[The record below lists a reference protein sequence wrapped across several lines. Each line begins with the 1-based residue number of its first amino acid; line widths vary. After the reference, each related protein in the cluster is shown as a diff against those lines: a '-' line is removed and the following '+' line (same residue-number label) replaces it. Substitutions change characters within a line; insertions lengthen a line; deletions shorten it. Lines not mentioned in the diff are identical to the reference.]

1 MEHRCGY
8 LISQIK
14 TISDRLLDR
23 ILEEH
28 EIQAFS
34 GAQGRVLDILWQ
46 KDNIPIRDIAKETG
60 LSMPTLTGL
69 LDRMEKAGL
78 IRRMPDPADRRK
90 VNIVLAEK
98 TRELE
103 KDYRDV
109 SEAMN
114 SIFMQG
120 FSDQEITELQ
130 AYLERI
136 LENLQKKEND
146 Q

>member
-60 LSMPTLTGL
+60 LSMPTLTRL